1 MDSSRSRAIVY
12 TLPDCVKCDELK
24 IWLEKKG
31 EIYETRSF
39 TTEVQLEFIM
49 KNMFGNP
56 PILEADEKF
65 ASSEELFPND
75 VLSEEKVLEVLGHGK
90 A

>member
-1 MDSSRSRAIVY
+1 
-12 TLPDCVKCDELK
+12 
-24 IWLEKKG
+24 
-31 EIYETRSF
+31 
-39 TTEVQLEFIM
+39 M

-56 PILEADEKF
+56 PILETDERL

-75 VLSEEKVLEVLGHGK
+75 LLSEEKVLEVLGHGK

>member
-1 MDSSRSRAIVY
+1 MDSSRSRATVY

-24 IWLEKKG
+24 VWLEKKG
-31 EIYETRSF
+31 EEYEMRSF

-56 PILEADEKF
+56 PILEMDERL
-65 ASSEELFPND
+65 ASSEELFLND
-75 VLSEEKVLEVLGHGK
+75 LLKEEKVLEVLGHSK